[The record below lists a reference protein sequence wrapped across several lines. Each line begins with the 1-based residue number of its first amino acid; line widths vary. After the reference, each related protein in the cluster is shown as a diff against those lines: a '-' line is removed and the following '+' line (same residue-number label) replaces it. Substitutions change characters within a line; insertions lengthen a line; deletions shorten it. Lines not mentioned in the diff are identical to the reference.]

1 MHDMTGTSTTALC
14 RQAPGWQAG
23 AHTSPKRKRGSISC
37 WTSIPSL
44 ALRAGVLGLL
54 LSAGCLGSRGN
65 VELLEAKLRQQQDLA
80 DRYQQQLAQT
90 QSELTVA
97 QQEAD
102 VLRKQITDQGEHPL
116 PAEYTQNLFQVT
128 GLQFKPLLTG
138 GRDRDGRPGDDVLVA
153 LIAPYDEHGD
163 VVKLPGSLEIEA
175 LDMTRPEGERQVAH
189 RQFSPQEARALWK
202 SGFLA
207 AGFQCEVPWRQ
218 PPASEEL
225 LLHARLSTADGR
237 QFDAMH
243 TVRVQTAAGGDSPRR
258 LAPPAEA
265 RPVGARS
272 GATPGNAKRAAAPGN
287 GTAVLPVGLESMLG
301 SVRDGQVRPLTG
313 DEGAEGSDDLLPPLK
328 QETEG
333 SAVPGG
339 APPGGT
345 PRPFPPVLETSD
357 AWTNET
363 IPTLR

>member
-1 MHDMTGTSTTALC
+1 MC
-14 RQAPGWQAG
+14 
-23 AHTSPKRKRGSISC
+23 
-37 WTSIPSL
+37 
-44 ALRAGVLGLL
+44 LL
-54 LSAGCLGSRGN
+54 LGAGCLGSRGN

-80 DRYQQQLAQT
+80 DRYQRQLAQT

-97 QQEAD
+97 QQETD
-102 VLRKQITDQGEHPL
+102 VLRKQLADQGERPL

-138 GRDRDGRPGDDVLVA
+138 GRDRDGQAGDDVLVA

-163 VVKLPGSLEIEA
+163 VVKLPGALEIEA

-207 AGFQCEVPWRQ
+207 AGFQCEVPWHQ

-237 QFDAMH
+237 QFDATH
-243 TVRVQTAAGGDSPRR
+243 TVRVQTAGGGDSPRR

-265 RPVGARS
+265 RPVGMRPD
-272 GATPGNAKRAAAPGN
+272 ATPLDAKPDSVPGG
-287 GTAVLPVGLESMLG
+287 GTAILPVGLESMLE
-301 SVRDGQVRPLTG
+301 SVRDREARPLTG
-313 DEGAEGSDDLLPPLK
+313 DASDDGSELLPPLLD
-328 QETEG
+328 EG
-333 SAVPGG
+333 SGDAG
-339 APPGGT
+339 APPPAGT

-357 AWTNET
+357 AWTGET
-363 IPTLR
+363 IPYLR